1 MLAWTIAVFETSIST
16 LLKKEWKLEL
26 NPPVGEPM
34 TSIFPGLSL
43 EDERP
48 QYPITHGVRSED
60 QLQSWVDERLAG
72 VRMP

>member
-1 MLAWTIAVFETSIST
+1 MLAWTIEICIRDFDFHPPKV
-16 LLKKEWKLEL
+16 KKEWKLEL

-48 QYPITHGVRSED
+48 QYPITHED
-60 QLQSWVDERLAG
+60 RKKISYSPGLTNAWLE
-72 VRMP
+72 

>member
-1 MLAWTIAVFETSIST
+1 MLAWTIGICIRDFDFHPPKV
-16 LLKKEWKLEL
+16 KKEWKLEL

-48 QYPITHGVRSED
+48 QYPITHEARAKISYSPGLTNAWLE
-60 QLQSWVDERLAG
+60 
-72 VRMP
+72 